1 MAFLID
7 SGNFPDSEVSLK
19 TVKKKKKKK
28 KTHLGIEGN
37 SLKY

>member
-19 TVKKKKKKK
+19 TLTKKKK
-28 KTHLGIEGN
+28 N
-37 SLKY
+37 NYARQV